1 MEIIKQQL
9 DMITSNPIRRR
20 LEREFVNLVS
30 LDLIYPETVMVELC
44 ENKMSHYP
52 SFLVSFV
59 KIKGHMYFEF
69 IVNINYPFTPPKLNI
84 NFRPYLHYLNFKSS
98 HFKEMLFT
106 YKKIRCFCCKTILC
120 GDNWVPSLTLKNI
133 LEETEHFKNICRDI
147 SHIIII
153 NVIKRKYLID
163 DININDWLF

>member
-1 MEIIKQQL
+1 
-9 DMITSNPIRRR
+9 
-20 LEREFVNLVS
+20 
-30 LDLIYPETVMVELC
+30 
-44 ENKMSHYP
+44 
-52 SFLVSFV
+52 
-59 KIKGHMYFEF
+59 
-69 IVNINYPFTPPKLNI
+69 
-84 NFRPYLHYLNFKSS
+84 
-98 HFKEMLFT
+98 MLFT

-120 GDNWVPSLTLKNI
+120 GDNWVPSFTLKNI